1 MAIHTLF
8 SYGRLPENEKGAAS
22 SSCSRTPPGPPLS
35 CPSGSSSTA
44 LCCSVQK
51 RQAKCEMC
59 WMPTPSS
66 ASIPGVRSRRSEW
79 LEARIGVVHT
89 VVPGWVC
96 GAHAPNTHSCSQEH
110 KPFRTPLA
118 LSAKMPQ
125 GGRKAWNMGGRPT
138 GQREEMQMSFRR
150 SR

>member
-59 WMPTPSS
+59 WMPMPSS

-79 LEARIGVVHT
+79 LEARIGVVH
-89 VVPGWVC
+89 
-96 GAHAPNTHSCSQEH
+96 APNTHSCSQEH
-110 KPFRTPLA
+110 KPFRTLFA

-125 GGRKAWNMGGRPT
+125 GGRKAWNRAGRPT

-150 SR
+150 SH